1 MSIDLAGDIWIP
13 AIRTKENFLKENSE
27 MFLNEY
33 DIICL
38 VEGRTKEQQEKGQRE
53 MAKQTL
59 EPLYRIK
66 EFFLKRW
73 YSGRNVKRNHS
84 TGFG

>member
-1 MSIDLAGDIWIP
+1 
-13 AIRTKENFLKENSE
+13 

-38 VEGRTKEQQEKGQRE
+38 IEGRTKEQQEKGQRE
-53 MAKQTL
+53 MAKQAL

-73 YSGRNVKRNHS
+73 YSGGNVKRNAILNLSSLGHS
-84 TGFG
+84 SLNFLISSISAFNNCGTK